1 MTKRKVK
8 KTMNI
13 ILACAVALLIAVIG
27 TLSFASGVFQPQKY
41 MEPWRK
47 DYARQYDDPR
57 IQLAAHGLLAAN
69 GHNMQPW
76 KIKLD
81 EDDPMVFYLYVDT
94 GRLTSEVDPF
104 ARQMM
109 ITQGTFLEYVRIAG
123 DELGYPAAI
132 ELFPQGEY
140 DEQNLA
146 DSMEEKPVAKI
157 ELTNET
163 PHVNPLYGYMFLPDT
178 NRAAYTPD
186 ALTPAQIDQL
196 EMINTYDATAIQI
209 FQDDEDME
217 KLGVYAV
224 AGATIESGISRI
236 MAESEF
242 RANEYQKNKYR
253 YGYSV
258 EGQGTA
264 GIMRHIM
271 QGMVTLFPDMNG
283 EEASAQMFIQS
294 TQTSVDN
301 TPAYAMIITE
311 ENSRVSQVVSGMLYS
326 RMVLSAHQLGLV
338 MQPLS
343 QVLEEYPEMAEQYGS
358 IHGEYAPEGGTIQM
372 LVRLGQPTKDTP
384 LTMRRDVMDLVV
396 GER

>member
-1 MTKRKVK
+1 MRKVK
-8 KTMNI
+8 KTINI
-13 ILACAVALLIAVIG
+13 ILACIGALLIAVIA
-27 TLSFASGVFQPQKY
+27 TLSLASGVFQPQKY

-47 DYARQYDDPR
+47 DYALQYDDPR
-57 IQLAAHGLLAAN
+57 VQLAAHGLLAAN

-76 KIKLD
+76 NIVLD
-81 EDDPMVFYLYVDT
+81 EDDPNAFYLYVDT
-94 GRLTSEVDPF
+94 DRLTNEVDPL

-109 ITQGTFLEYVRIAG
+109 ITQGTFLEYVKIAG

-132 ELFPQGEY
+132 ELFPEGEY

-157 ELTNET
+157 ELTKEN

-178 NRAAYTPD
+178 NRAAYGPE
-186 ALTPAQIDQL
+186 ALTQAQIDQL
-196 EMINTYDATAIQI
+196 EMINTEDTMAVQI
-209 FQDDEDME
+209 FQDNEDME
-217 KLGVYAV
+217 KLGGYAM
-224 AGATIESGISRI
+224 AGARIESGISRI

-242 RANEYQKNKYR
+242 RANERQKNKYR

-271 QGMVTLFPDMNG
+271 QGMVTLFPNMNG

-301 TPAYAMIITE
+301 TPAYAMIITDD
-311 ENSRVSQVVSGMLYS
+311 NSRENQVLSGMLYS
-326 RMVLSAHQLGLV
+326 RLVLTAHQNGLV

-343 QVLEEYPEMAEQYGS
+343 QVLEEYPEMEAQYQS
-358 IHGEYAPEGGTIQM
+358 IHSEYARDGGTIQM
-372 LVRLGQPTKDTP
+372 LVRLGRPTKDTP
-384 LTMRRDVMDLVV
+384 LTMRQDVMDLVA